1 MSTPTTGDTTG
12 AAAAGDAAA
21 GADTAAAATAV
32 ERCGQCGA
40 PAAAEQ
46 RYCLNCGFHRRNA
59 PDPVARYLSD
69 ASVARTRVAAADALA
84 AQRRR
89 TVRFGPRITATLVA
103 LALLVGLLIGN
114 ATSGGST
121 ATPKTGTTAGSKA
134 TTTARTQTSAVK
146 TATGSSYV
154 NQENNL
160 PDSVTP

>member
-1 MSTPTTGDTTG
+1 MSIESMSTQATGQTTGETTP
-12 AAAAGDAAA
+12 AAA
-21 GADTAAAATAV
+21 

-40 PAAAEQ
+40 PAAPEQ

-59 PDPVARYLSD
+59 SDPVARYLSD
-69 ASVARTRVAAADALA
+69 ASVARARVAAADALA

-103 LALLVGLLIGN
+103 VALLIGLLIGN
-114 ATSGGST
+114 AMGGSSTT
-121 ATPKTGTTAGSKA
+121 APKASTTAGSRA
-134 TTTARTQTSAVK
+134 TTTSATKTSAVK

-160 PDSVTP
+160 PSSVTP

>member
-1 MSTPTTGDTTG
+1 MSTQATGDT
-12 AAAAGDAAA
+12 AGDETADVIPGA
-21 GADTAAAATAV
+21 GTAA

-40 PAAAEQ
+40 PAAPEQ

-59 PDPVARYLSD
+59 HDPVARYLSD
-69 ASVARTRVAAADALA
+69 ASVARARVAAAEALA
-84 AQRRR
+84 AQRRG

-114 ATSGGST
+114 ATGGSSTPT
-121 ATPKTGTTAGSKA
+121 ASSSTGANVRTTAG
-134 TTTARTQTSAVK
+134 THTSAVK

>member
-1 MSTPTTGDTTG
+1 MSTPATDDTPR
-12 AAAAGDAAA
+12 D
-21 GADTAAAATAV
+21 DTAAAASAL

-40 PAAAEQ
+40 PAAPEQ

-69 ASVARTRVAAADALA
+69 ASVARARVLAADRLA
-84 AQRRR
+84 AEHRR

-114 ATSGGST
+114 ATGG
-121 ATPKTGTTAGSKA
+121 GTTASPKARTTSGSKA
-134 TTTARTQTSAVK
+134 VTTANTKTSAVK